1 MLSEADS
8 QILKA
13 VFHKASLRKGEIIMA
28 FIPVNQVKAE
38 KKANGKGEITINHLL
53 GANELGGNDMFAKVV
68 IPPGCS
74 IGYHEHHGNTETY
87 HILQGEALY
96 NDNGTE
102 TKVGAGT
109 TTFCP
114 DGEGHSIEN
123 CGTEDLVFIALITK
137 TI

>member
-1 MLSEADS
+1 M
-8 QILKA
+8 IK
-13 VFHKASLRKGEIIMA
+13 
-28 FIPVNQVKAE
+28 KAE
-38 KKANGKGEITINHLL
+38 NYEISLKENMRGGDGTVKITGLLTKEELNEKGRLF
-53 GANELGGNDMFAKVV
+53 GV
-68 IPPGCS
+68 IRLEPGCS

-96 NDNGTE
+96 SDNGKE
-102 TKVGAGT
+102 MKIGVGT

-137 TI
+137 SL